1 MKIVLIGQPNCG
13 KSTIFNYL
21 AGYKAITSNF
31 PGTTVKFHESRFR
44 LRGEEIQCIDLPGT
58 YSLSSPEPA
67 EKEARRFLIN
77 EKYDVIVN
85 ILDASLL
92 GRGLELTL
100 ELLELEKPTVLVLN
114 MMDEAERKG
123 IMIDEKKLSQILG
136 IPVVK
141 TIAYKGQGLTEMIEA
156 VIKAKAENLKGN
168 PISFSRD
175 VEEII
180 SEVME
185 DLKRRDNVI
194 NIPLRFLAIKLLERD
209 EEFLK
214 LGGDG
219 LEESRKKLEIRH
231 ERPSDLVIVSERHAL
246 AMNIAERVSKVLTI
260 PQPSLGD
267 RIDDWLLH
275 PILGYVFLIFIF
287 LGVFVTIFQLGKF
300 LEEPLIGFFDSL
312 EGSLSQFFPEGGL
325 RALFQGAYQG
335 FNSGIGIVLPYLLPF
350 LFLLSL
356 LEDSGY
362 LPRVAFL
369 VDSFMH
375 KIGLHGKSV
384 LPFVL
389 GYGCSVPAVMA
400 TRILESERD
409 RMITAILVNFVP
421 CSARMIV
428 ILGLVSYFLGP
439 FYALAV
445 YFINLIVIA
454 LSGSIFSKFYREV
467 TPGLI
472 LEVPPYRLP
481 PLRITFKKV
490 WFRLREFIGIAWPL
504 LVVGSSVLAFLQ
516 HLGIEDLLN
525 KVFLFITYPLGLPQ
539 ELGVT
544 LLLGILRKELTLLM
558 TFQALGTRNVLEVMN
573 PSQIMSFVLFVTF
586 YIPCLA
592 TLAVLWKEIGRRWTL
607 KAVGFSLSV
616 AFLMGILARLAL

>member
-13 KSTIFNYL
+13 KSTIFNHL

-44 LRGEEIQCIDLPGT
+44 LKGEEIHCVDLPGS
-58 YSLSSPEPA
+58 YSLNSPEPA
-67 EKEARRFLIN
+67 EREARRFLLTQ
-77 EKYDVIVN
+77 EYDVIVN

-100 ELLELEKPTVLVLN
+100 ELLELEKPMVLVLN

-123 IMIDEKKLSQILG
+123 IVIDEKKLSQILG

-156 VIKAKAENLKGN
+156 VMKAKVENLKGN

-185 DLKRRDNVI
+185 DLKRKSNAI

-219 LEESRKKLEIRH
+219 LEEFRKKLERRH
-231 ERPSDLVIVSERHAL
+231 ERPSDLVIASERHAL
-246 AMNIAERVSKVLTI
+246 AMNIAEGVSKVLTV
-260 PQPSLGD
+260 PKPSIGD
-267 RIDDWLLH
+267 RVDDWLLH
-275 PILGYVFLIFIF
+275 PIFGYVFLIFIF
-287 LGVFVTIFQLGKF
+287 LGVFMTVFQLGKF

-312 EGSLSQFFPEGGL
+312 EESFSRFFPEGGL

-335 FNSGIGIVLPYLLPF
+335 FSSGIGIVLPYLLPF

-409 RMITAILVNFVP
+409 RVLTAILVTLVP

-439 FYALAV
+439 FYALTV
-445 YFINLIVIA
+445 YFMNLVVIA
-454 LSGSIFSKFYREV
+454 LSGAIFSKFYKEV

-472 LEVPPYRLP
+472 LEVPPYRFP
-481 PLRITFKKV
+481 PLKITFKKV

-504 LVVGSSVLAFLQ
+504 LMVGSSVLAFLQ
-516 HLGIEDLLN
+516 YLRLEDFLN
-525 KVFLFITYPLGLPQ
+525 KVFLCITYPLGLPQ

-544 LLLGILRKELTLLM
+544 LLLGILRKELALLM
-558 TFQALGTRNVLEVMN
+558 TFQALGTRNVLEVMT
-573 PSQIMSFVLFVTF
+573 PSQVMSFVLFVTF
-586 YIPCLA
+586 YVPCVA
-592 TLAVLWKEIGRRWTL
+592 TLAALWKEVGYRWAL
-607 KAVGFSLSV
+607 KGIGFSLFV
-616 AFLMGILARLAL
+616 AFLMGILARLVF

>member
-1 MKIVLIGQPNCG
+1 VKIVLIGQPNCG

>member
-1 MKIVLIGQPNCG
+1 LKIVLIGQPNCG
-13 KSTIFNYL
+13 KSTIFNHL

-44 LRGEEIQCIDLPGT
+44 LKGEEIHCIDLPGS

-67 EKEARRFLIN
+67 EREARRFLLTQQ
-77 EKYDVIVN
+77 YDVIVN

-100 ELLELEKPTVLVLN
+100 ELLELEKPMVLVLN

-123 IMIDEKKLSQILG
+123 IVIDEKKLSQILG

-168 PISFSRD
+168 LISFSRD

-185 DLKRRDNVI
+185 ELKRRSNTTH
-194 NIPLRFLAIKLLERD
+194 IPLRFLAIKLLEGD

-219 LEESRKKLEIRH
+219 LEEFRKKLEKRH
-231 ERPSDLVIVSERHAL
+231 ERPSDLVIASERHAL
-246 AMNIAERVSKVLTI
+246 AMTIAEHASKVLTV
-260 PQPSLGD
+260 PKLSLGD

-275 PILGYVFLIFIF
+275 PIFGYVFLILIF
-287 LGVFVTIFQLGKF
+287 LGVFLTIFQLGKF

-312 EGSLSQFFPEGGL
+312 EESFSRFFPEGGL
-325 RALFQGAYQG
+325 KALFQGAYQG
-335 FNSGIGIVLPYLLPF
+335 FSSGIGIVLPYLLPF
-350 LFLLSL
+350 LFFISL

-409 RMITAILVNFVP
+409 RVLTSILVLFVP
-421 CSARMIV
+421 CAARMVV
-428 ILGLVSYFLGP
+428 ISGLVSYFLGP
-439 FYALAV
+439 FRALLV
-445 YFINLIVIA
+445 YFVNLMVIA
-454 LSGSIFSKFYREV
+454 LSGAILSKLYKEI
-467 TPGLI
+467 TPGLV
-472 LEVPPYRLP
+472 LEVPPYRFP
-481 PLRITFKKV
+481 PLRITLKKV
-490 WFRLREFIGIAWPL
+490 WFRLKEFIGIAWPL
-504 LVVGSSVLAFLQ
+504 LVVGSSFLAFLQ
-516 HLGIEDLLN
+516 HLGLEDLLN
-525 KVFLFITYPLGLPQ
+525 KIFLFITHPLGLPE

-544 LLLGILRKELTLLM
+544 LLLGILRKELALLM
-558 TFQALGTRNVLEVMN
+558 TFQALGTRDVPQLMT
-573 PSQIMSFVLFVTF
+573 PSQIMTFVLFVTF

-592 TLAVLWKEIGRRWTL
+592 TLAALWREIGWRWTL
-607 KAVGFSLSV
+607 KGV
-616 AFLMGILARLAL
+616 AFSFSIAFLIGLLARLVL

>member
-13 KSTIFNYL
+13 KSTIFNHL

-44 LRGEEIQCIDLPGT
+44 LKGEEIHCIDLPGS

-67 EKEARRFLIN
+67 EREARRFLLTQQ
-77 EKYDVIVN
+77 YDVIVN

-100 ELLELEKPTVLVLN
+100 ELLELEKPMVLVLN

-123 IMIDEKKLSQILG
+123 IVIDEKKLSQILG

-168 PISFSRD
+168 LISFSRD

-185 DLKRRDNVI
+185 ELKRRSNTTH
-194 NIPLRFLAIKLLERD
+194 IPLRFLAIKLLEGD

-219 LEESRKKLEIRH
+219 LEEFRKKLEKRH
-231 ERPSDLVIVSERHAL
+231 ERPSDLVIASERHAL
-246 AMNIAERVSKVLTI
+246 AMTIAEHASKVLTV
-260 PQPSLGD
+260 PKLSLGD

-275 PILGYVFLIFIF
+275 PIFGYVFLILIF
-287 LGVFVTIFQLGKF
+287 LGVFLTIFQLGKF

-312 EGSLSQFFPEGGL
+312 EESFSRFFPEGGL
-325 RALFQGAYQG
+325 KALFQGAYQG
-335 FNSGIGIVLPYLLPF
+335 FSSGIGIVLPYLLPF
-350 LFLLSL
+350 LFFISL

-409 RMITAILVNFVP
+409 RVLTSILVLFVP
-421 CSARMIV
+421 CAARMVV
-428 ILGLVSYFLGP
+428 ISGLVSYFLGP
-439 FYALAV
+439 FRALLV
-445 YFINLIVIA
+445 YFVNLMVIA
-454 LSGSIFSKFYREV
+454 LSGAILSKLYKEI
-467 TPGLI
+467 TPGLV
-472 LEVPPYRLP
+472 LEVPPYRFP
-481 PLRITFKKV
+481 PLRITLKKV
-490 WFRLREFIGIAWPL
+490 WFRLKEFIGIAWPL
-504 LVVGSSVLAFLQ
+504 LVVGSSFLAFLQ
-516 HLGIEDLLN
+516 HLGLEDLLN
-525 KVFLFITYPLGLPQ
+525 KIFLFITHPLGLPK

-544 LLLGILRKELTLLM
+544 LLLGILRKELALLM
-558 TFQALGTRNVLEVMN
+558 TFQALGTRDVPQLMT
-573 PSQIMSFVLFVTF
+573 PSQIMTFVLFVTF

-592 TLAVLWKEIGRRWTL
+592 TLAALWREIGWRWTL
-607 KAVGFSLSV
+607 KGV
-616 AFLMGILARLAL
+616 AFSFSIAFLIGLLARLVL